1 VITRRYDAPAARCG
15 DLERLAEQAAT
26 ASSRGGFVADLTLDP
41 PTVTGDLAGPPS
53 LDDDWLVLS
62 TVHSA
67 KGGEW
72 DVVHVIHAADGMFPS
87 DLATGD
93 EDALAE
99 ERRLF
104 YVAVTRARNVL
115 EINVP
120 LRYHRHRYR
129 LDDRHGYAPVS
140 RFLSPAVQALMDA
153 QSAVPPSGALPGGA
167 AVTGRGE
174 GVAAVDRML
183 ADLWS

>member
-1 VITRRYDAPAARCG
+1 MPEIGRLPCCRHQPLQV
-15 DLERLAEQAAT
+15 LEPDRAV
-26 ASSRGGFVADLTLDP
+26 RVALLDP
-41 PTVTGDLAGPPS
+41 PARTGDLAGPPS

-87 DLATGD
+87 DLATGNA
-93 EDALAE
+93 ESLAE

-104 YVAVTRARNVL
+104 YVAVTRARDVL
-115 EINVP
+115 EVNVP
-120 LRYHRHRYR
+120 LRYHHHRDRY
-129 LDDRHGYAPVS
+129 DDPHHYAPIS
-140 RFLSPAVQALMDA
+140 RFISPAVRDLMDVVERPA
-153 QSAVPPSGALPGGA
+153 GDDLCDGGVTEPSA
-167 AVTGRGE
+167 
-174 GVAAVDRML
+174 VAAVDAML